1 MEWKWLATL
10 PHCMFDSWTTSLIS
24 KVSQRPLEPI
34 IILIRSVKNWY
45 FESEQPLDQNDS
57 FERGF
62 WYSTWSNLAIFT
74 VSMSRNWCRLDSEN
88 ESNGNCRRVS
98 LALGTKRGEWAKQ
111 GRECGNSL
119 DLAWNLRN
127 RLETRMFECC
137 IVNVVCVFRCGME
150 SEVKATAKH
159 RSWLRHGRRRSC
171 LMTWNVSLPPSLRTP
186 RFPPA
191 QTPGVGSKC
200 TGKTISCSML
210 ALNALM
216 TTGTTDDSSR
226 ALLQSS
232 QSTIQLVSRV
242 GNYTTTDKSTLFNQK
257 RNSKSVLA
265 QKYY

>member
-1 MEWKWLATL
+1 LIFWIRATTRSKWLIWTGFLIFNMVELGDIYREHVTKLVSTRQWKRIEWKL
-10 PHCMFDSWTTSLIS
+10 PTRVACSWN
-24 KVSQRPLEPI
+24 E
-34 IILIRSVKNWY
+34 
-45 FESEQPLDQNDS
+45 
-57 FERGF
+57 
-62 WYSTWSNLAIFT
+62 TWR
-74 VSMSRNWCRLDSEN
+74 MS
-88 ESNGNCRRVS
+88 
-98 LALGTKRGEWAKQ
+98 
-111 GRECGNSL
+111 
-119 DLAWNLRN
+119 
-127 RLETRMFECC
+127 ETRTRMWKLAGSGMKLAKSTRNENVWMLHCECC
-137 IVNVVCVFRCGME
+137 VCV
-150 SEVKATAKH
+150 S
-159 RSWLRHGRRRSC
+159 LRHGIGGEGDRKASLLITAWTPTFMFNDMKC
-171 LMTWNVSLPPSLRTP
+171 FPPSLPPSLRTP